1 MIYTHEH
8 IYNTILKKAIRPN
21 EELIW
26 KVLKKMIRNVFKVVK
41 TFSNMGEVQMKVNL
55 RLSLTP
61 VRRTWLEKKN
71 QLTVGEDAEKQIP
84 NLLLVGSKLL

>member
-1 MIYTHEH
+1 MY
-8 IYNTILKKAIRPN
+8 LKLLKLLAI
-21 EELIW
+21 W
-26 KVLKKMIRNVFKVVK
+26 
-41 TFSNMGEVQMKVNL
+41 EVQMKVNL

-84 NLLLVGSKLL
+84 NLLLVESKLL